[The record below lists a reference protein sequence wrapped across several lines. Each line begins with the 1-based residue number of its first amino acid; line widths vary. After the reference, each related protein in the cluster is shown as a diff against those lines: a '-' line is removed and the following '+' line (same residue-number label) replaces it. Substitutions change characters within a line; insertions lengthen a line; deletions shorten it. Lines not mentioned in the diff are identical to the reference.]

1 MAEES
6 WEVAVPQALA
16 GGAEDER
23 ARTFARLTTGR
34 LERAYRL
41 AAVILDDDVE
51 AEDAVHDAGVRAWS
65 RWRDLRD
72 PARFDAW
79 FDRIV
84 VNACR
89 DRLRRRRLRPIGLDG
104 FGDPPAPDVLDRPPE
119 RDALRRAL
127 ATLTPEHRAVV
138 LLHHVEGL
146 PLAEIAARTG
156 EREGT
161 VKSRLHYA
169 LRELR
174 AAYEAEQRAAG
185 RMPAL
190 GTGGRR

>member
-1 MAEES
+1 MMAEGS

-16 GGAEDER
+16 GGADDER
-23 ARTFARLTTGR
+23 AHAFARLTAGR

-41 AAVILDDDVE
+41 AAVILEDDAE

-65 RWRDLRD
+65 RWPDLRD

-79 FDRIV
+79 FDRII
-84 VNACR
+84 VNTCR
-89 DRLRRRRLRPIGLDG
+89 DRLRRRRLRPIGLDRL
-104 FGDPPAPDVLDRPPE
+104 GDPPAPNVLERSPE

-127 ATLTPEHRAVV
+127 ASLTPEHRVVV

-169 LRELR
+169 LRDLR
-174 AAYEAEQRAAG
+174 AAYEAEQRE
-185 RMPAL
+185 PVL

>member
-1 MAEES
+1 MAEGS

-16 GGAEDER
+16 GGADDER
-23 ARTFARLTTGR
+23 ARTFERLTAGR

-41 AAVILDDDVE
+41 AAAILEDDAE
-51 AEDAVHDAGVRAWS
+51 AEDAVHDAGLRAWS
-65 RWRDLRD
+65 RWPELRDLS
-72 PARFDAW
+72 RFDAW

-89 DRLRRRRLRPIGLDG
+89 DRLRRRRLRPVGLDRL
-104 FGDPPAPDVLDRPPE
+104 GDPPAPDDLAASPE

-138 LLHHVEGL
+138 LRHHVEGL
-146 PLAEIAARTG
+146 PVAEIALRTG

-174 AAYEAEQRAAG
+174 AAYEAEQRDPG
-185 RMPAL
+185 RVPAF
-190 GTGGRR
+190 GAGGRR